1 MSYVDGDTQITTQMR
16 PMDDVKK
23 IALVTR
29 ANDKYRNRFLDELEE
44 IMGDTGI
51 ITLTQ
56 THSGL
61 CYLNMPSGF
70 RLIDKEMF
78 AKIEKKAILSIDDK
92 DEENKKGDRKSVV

>member
-44 IMGDTGI
+44 INNASDATM
-51 ITLTQ
+51 
-56 THSGL
+56 
-61 CYLNMPSGF
+61 
-70 RLIDKEMF
+70 
-78 AKIEKKAILSIDDK
+78 
-92 DEENKKGDRKSVV
+92 